1 MNAGCDAA
9 IRGRWGRS
17 LPILLLALAACG
29 DELVNSDPECGQA
42 ESLPFGVTHVADL
55 RPGIDAVLDGALIDY
70 YSVQPPG
77 SGTLT
82 IEMAAEAASS
92 AVDPFLYLWSDEL
105 GDPIAQ
111 AFDPTGDAALRT
123 AHLVHGVSPGCYR
136 VGASGWASGSEG
148 GYTIRA
154 EFTP

>member
-9 IRGRWGRS
+9 IRRRWGWT
-17 LPILLLALAACG
+17 LPVLLLALAACG
-29 DELVNSDPECGQA
+29 DELVNPDPGCGQA
-42 ESLPFGVTHVADL
+42 EPLAFGVTHVADL
-55 RPGIDAVLDGALIDY
+55 RPGVDAVLDGSLIDY
-70 YSVQPPG
+70 YSIHAPDA
-77 SGTLT
+77 GTLT
-82 IEMAAEAASS
+82 IEMTAESASS

-111 AFDPTGDAALRT
+111 AFDATDEATLRT
-123 AHLVHGVSPGCYR
+123 AHLVHGVVAGCYR
-136 VGASGWASGSEG
+136 VGASGWASDAQG